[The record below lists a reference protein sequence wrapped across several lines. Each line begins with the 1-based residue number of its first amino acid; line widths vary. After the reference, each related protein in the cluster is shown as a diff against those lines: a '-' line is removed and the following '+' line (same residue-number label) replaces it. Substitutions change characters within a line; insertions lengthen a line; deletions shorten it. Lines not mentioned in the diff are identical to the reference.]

1 MQLLG
6 SACGGTATVK
16 YLSNSHGYRN
26 LRWVVVRMM
35 MEEEEEALLAGLSV
49 FGNVRM
55 QMLPGTVFCF
65 LLLANLLLNLI

>member
-1 MQLLG
+1 MQLSG
-6 SACGGTATVK
+6 SACGGTSTVK
-16 YLSNSHGYRN
+16 YLSKIHGYRN

>member
-1 MQLLG
+1 MQLSG

-16 YLSNSHGYRN
+16 YLSKIHGYRN

>member
-1 MQLLG
+1 MQLSG

-16 YLSNSHGYRN
+16 YLSKIHGYRN
-26 LRWVVVRMM
+26 LRSVVVRMM

>member
-1 MQLLG
+1 MQLSG

-16 YLSNSHGYRN
+16 YLSKIHGYRN
-26 LRWVVVRMM
+26 LRSVLVRMM

>member
-1 MQLLG
+1 MQLSG

-16 YLSNSHGYRN
+16 YLSKIHGYRN

-35 MEEEEEALLAGLSV
+35 MEEEEEALLSGLSV

>member
-1 MQLLG
+1 
-6 SACGGTATVK
+6 
-16 YLSNSHGYRN
+16 
-26 LRWVVVRMM
+26 MM

>member
-1 MQLLG
+1 MQLSG

-35 MEEEEEALLAGLSV
+35 MEEALLAGLSV